1 MNLIM
6 KFVANNTR
14 LAWMLTVLAALLIG
28 AGATELARLNDEN
41 TRIALLQ
48 TKAERSGYEMRLQT
62 LNGSL
67 MGAIG
72 LVCLINDHVKQEG
85 LGALAPNGPDVSR
98 LMESLARAHDADGA
112 FVVGQDG
119 VIKSSWGEG
128 KPLTGVDVNFR
139 PYARTALQG
148 RENVYA
154 AIGTTTGR
162 RTLYFAAPVHAGST
176 SDTPVI
182 GAVAARAGAA
192 RLDKLLVG
200 KADIAL
206 LLSPQGGVFA
216 SNRDDWIGRLAGQV
230 TPERIKSM
238 REVKQFGTLFDNK
251 DPEPLPFAID
261 SDTTVLEGRLHAV
274 ARATVQWNDPNG
286 DWTLVLMEDLN
297 RSAPLI
303 HHVGVGLASG
313 LSVLILGWMLLLLI
327 RGHYRQTIAREQL
340 TAYGQAQQA
349 SAERKAQLAAAALQL
364 QQAKSIAELARTFLG
379 ETHRMLGA
387 LQGVV
392 YLFGPGS
399 VSMRLAGSYACADDL
414 PDTLAPGEG
423 LLGQC
428 VVDRQVQVIDT
439 ETSGFGS
446 IHSGLGETRP
456 AALLLAPLLLN
467 EDVLGAVEI
476 ALLTHPD
483 EPALEQFKAMT
494 GLLAMNH
501 EIIGRSVHTEEALTV
516 TVAAQR
522 ASAEQLAFQQ
532 ALVDTIP
539 YPVFYKGP
547 DNRFLGFNRAYE
559 EAFDVRRDA
568 LIGKQVLDLD
578 YLPEADRL
586 SYQAEDEATIAA
598 AGSVK
603 REVKLPYSDGK
614 LHDTLYFVSGFR
626 RQDGSP
632 GGLVGTFIDISQIK
646 NAEAELA
653 RLADIER
660 FNRLAHGR
668 ERRILELKQEIN
680 DLAQAAGRPAPYATT
695 IVETVGD
702 HEVQSHPDY
711 RTNLED
717 DGAPTQ
723 LADLVDLAELQG
735 LFASYCESV
744 GIAAAIIDMEG
755 KVLASARWQRA
766 CTDFHRVNPD
776 SCARCVESDTELALR
791 LQDGQDY
798 TMYTCKNGM
807 TDCASPII
815 VEGQHLANVFIGQ
828 FHLGPPDL
836 EFFRCQAQQFGYPEA
851 DYLRAVAEAP
861 VADETRLPV
870 ILGFLSGF
878 ARLVSTMSLARRR
891 ADAAQQR
898 LQEQA
903 ELLRR
908 ERLAAMSLAEDN
920 LRARQAP
927 VHEMEQQ
934 P

>member
-349 SAERKAQLAAAALQL
+349 SAERKGPVGRRGPATSASEKYRRTGTHLSWRNPSHARRSARGGLSVRSRLGVDAPCRQLCLC
-364 QQAKSIAELARTFLG
+364 R
-379 ETHRMLGA
+379 
-387 LQGVV
+387 
-392 YLFGPGS
+392 
-399 VSMRLAGSYACADDL
+399 
-414 PDTLAPGEG
+414 
-423 LLGQC
+423 
-428 VVDRQVQVIDT
+428 
-439 ETSGFGS
+439 
-446 IHSGLGETRP
+446 RP
-456 AALLLAPLLLN
+456 A
-467 EDVLGAVEI
+467 
-476 ALLTHPD
+476 
-483 EPALEQFKAMT
+483 
-494 GLLAMNH
+494 
-501 EIIGRSVHTEEALTV
+501 
-516 TVAAQR
+516 
-522 ASAEQLAFQQ
+522 
-532 ALVDTIP
+532 
-539 YPVFYKGP
+539 
-547 DNRFLGFNRAYE
+547 
-559 EAFDVRRDA
+559 
-568 LIGKQVLDLD
+568 
-578 YLPEADRL
+578 
-586 SYQAEDEATIAA
+586 
-598 AGSVK
+598 
-603 REVKLPYSDGK
+603 
-614 LHDTLYFVSGFR
+614 
-626 RQDGSP
+626 
-632 GGLVGTFIDISQIK
+632 
-646 NAEAELA
+646 
-653 RLADIER
+653 
-660 FNRLAHGR
+660 
-668 ERRILELKQEIN
+668 
-680 DLAQAAGRPAPYATT
+680 
-695 IVETVGD
+695 
-702 HEVQSHPDY
+702 
-711 RTNLED
+711 
-717 DGAPTQ
+717 
-723 LADLVDLAELQG
+723 
-735 LFASYCESV
+735 
-744 GIAAAIIDMEG
+744 
-755 KVLASARWQRA
+755 
-766 CTDFHRVNPD
+766 
-776 SCARCVESDTELALR
+776 
-791 LQDGQDY
+791 
-798 TMYTCKNGM
+798 
-807 TDCASPII
+807 
-815 VEGQHLANVFIGQ
+815 
-828 FHLGPPDL
+828 
-836 EFFRCQAQQFGYPEA
+836 
-851 DYLRAVAEAP
+851 
-861 VADETRLPV
+861 
-870 ILGFLSGF
+870 
-878 ARLVSTMSLARRR
+878 
-891 ADAAQQR
+891 
-898 LQEQA
+898 
-903 ELLRR
+903 
-908 ERLAAMSLAEDN
+908 
-920 LRARQAP
+920 
-927 VHEMEQQ
+927 
-934 P
+934 